1 MRLSGR
7 NLNYIRTALT
17 HRNAI
22 LKDIL
27 SSDEPLPKNE
37 SNDYPFGEDVKIIH
51 QHKLNCKL
59 LTPTEK
65 DGVVTKYKCGMT
77 MAAIAD
83 EYGCHYTTI
92 GRILRQKGV
101 EIRDPHSKVD

>member
-1 MRLSGR
+1 MRALVRLSGR
-7 NLNYIRTALT
+7 NLNRIHTALA

-22 LKDIL
+22 LKEL
-27 SSDEPLPKNE
+27 SSGNEPSLKDE
-37 SNDYPFGEDVKIIH
+37 SNDCPFGEDVKIIR

-65 DGVVTKYKCGMT
+65 DGVVAKYKCGMT

-83 EYGCHYTTI
+83 EYGCHYTTV
-92 GRILRQKGV
+92 GRLLRKRGI
-101 EIRDPHSKVD
+101 EIKA